1 MNGIYYSNTSQ
12 SVLIRI
18 SITKGR
24 ALYSLKST
32 SHMITAA
39 AGGKLYGRD
48 PPLLG
53 YAALPLER
61 LQLDCYC
68 SMFLQH
74 ALRTVITFTQGKF
87 ERRTICAF
95 GPKMEFLCANDKYYT
110 SDVTKKSKGNVL
122 YKHKYCT

>member
-1 MNGIYYSNTSQ
+1 MVFIIPIQIQILDN
-12 SVLIRI
+12 
-18 SITKGR
+18 ITKGR
-24 ALYSLKST
+24 SQSNLKST
-32 SHMITAA
+32 SHMITD
-39 AGGKLYGRD
+39 GGELYARH

-53 YAALPLER
+53 YAALQLER
-61 LQLDCYC
+61 LQLDCYY

-95 GPKMEFLCANDKYYT
+95 CPKMEFLCANDKYCT